1 VTDESTADDGALF
14 AFWAFIT
21 DVVDNDRPEPFDPAH
36 LERPS
41 EFRVAVDVFDHL
53 PVDP

>member
-1 VTDESTADDGALF
+1 MDEAFADDGALF

-21 DVVDNDRPEPFDPAH
+21 DVVDHGRPEPFDPAH

-41 EFRVAVDVFDHL
+41 EFRVAVDVFDNL
-53 PVDP
+53 GVDR